1 MANGLTAAMVIST
14 PSTVVGA
21 WGRIYLGCLLILGCS
36 ASACA
41 TASTAGTPD
50 GERSYREFQLAA
62 SLRDEGQTASAIE
75 HLRKA
80 LDLDPTNAEAHLL
93 LGFIQME
100 RQSYTEAEEHLST
113 AINLFEKQKRD
124 GAALAEARNIYG
136 LCLIQLGRYDDAV
149 EVLRQSAN
157 DELNTAPHLAWGN
170 LGLAQFELGEYQE
183 TVKSTMEAVRIQP
196 RFCVGYLTMGRALT
210 RMELWPDAEQAL
222 VQATEA
228 DPSCND
234 SPELQAAWRLR
245 GEVRAHLG
253 HHRDAVADL
262 ERCVELAP
270 FTNDGRMCQSM
281 LEVPQ

>member
-1 MANGLTAAMVIST
+1 MAGK
-14 PSTVVGA
+14 
-21 WGRIYLGCLLILGCS
+21 WGVSDLGWLVFLGCLLP
-36 ASACA
+36 ACA
-41 TASTAGTPD
+41 TTSAAGTPD
-50 GERSYREFQLAA
+50 GERSFREFQLAA

-75 HLRKA
+75 HLRTA

-100 RQSYTEAEEHLST
+100 RQSYQNAEEHLR
-113 AINLFEKQKRD
+113 AGIELLEKQKRD
-124 GAALAEARNIYG
+124 GATLAEARNIYG
-136 LCLIQLGRYDDAV
+136 LCLIQLGRYDDAI
-149 EVLRQSAN
+149 EVLRESAT
-157 DELNTAPHLAWGN
+157 DELNRAPHLAWGN

-222 VQATEA
+222 VHAIEA
-228 DPSCND
+228 DESCND
-234 SPELQAAWRLR
+234 TPALQAAWRLR
-245 GEVRAHLG
+245 GEARAHLG

-270 FTNDGRMCQSM
+270 HTNDGRMCQSM
-281 LEVPQ
+281 LETPR